1 MKKIIC
7 MGVVLALVYGLSII
21 YSSPISAQT
30 NSNNNK
36 AVGVSIVSG
45 SRSASNLKFY
55 DPTQADIA
63 IGTTVTW
70 TNNDDTYHTVTS
82 GNNPNSPSIG
92 SLFDSSYVS
101 PGQTFTFNFTK
112 AGTFDY
118 FCFIHPF
125 MKGQVIVK

>member
-1 MKKIIC
+1 MKKILFV
-7 MGVVLALVYGLSII
+7 GVILALAYGFSII
-21 YSSPISAQT
+21 HSAPISAQT

-36 AVGVSIVSG
+36 VVDISIVSG

-55 DPTQADIA
+55 DPTKADIT

-92 SLFDSSYVS
+92 NLFDSSYIS
-101 PGQTFTFNFTK
+101 PGQTFTYNFTK
-112 AGTFDY
+112 SGTFDY